1 MEYDVI
7 VVGGGNAACA
17 AAVSARENGAKKV
30 LLLEKAPKGQRGGN
44 THFSGAIFRFVF
56 NHADEIDR
64 FVPDVEEEYPG
75 FHSGVPTYPHEAF
88 TDDLMRVTD
97 GKSDPELSKLLID
110 ESYDTTCWM
119 QDVGKHH
126 FELAKS
132 VMGIKVG
139 DKIKWPKGAIVRTVH
154 EGVGLSQQWFK
165 TCEDMKVEIRYEA
178 HVLDL
183 AFDGQG
189 AVRGVKVRGQK
200 GLETIKA
207 RAVILAS
214 GGFETNP
221 AWRTHFLG
229 QEWGHAK
236 VRGSN
241 FNYGDGLRM
250 AIDAGAMPWGHWG
263 GCHATPIV
271 ASAPDYGRKDL
282 TDKTNRLSY
291 PYGVMI
297 NVEGKRWIDEGVD
310 FQAFTYAKYGGLIL
324 KQPKSL
330 VYQIFDAKSMHLLEP
345 RYSTSEPFKSDTLE
359 GLVKQLNVDHAQAMK
374 SLKEYNDACGR
385 GGPFNAAALDGL
397 HTEGIDP
404 PKTNWAQKLDKP
416 PYVSWPVT
424 GGITFTFGGL
434 KIDKQARVISTGW
447 KPIPGL
453 YTCGEM
459 VGGLFHYNYPLGTG
473 LMSGVVFGRIA
484 GREAAK
490 EAVGGKAK
498 GKVVK
503 KASSKKAAAKKPS
516 PKKTPAKKA
525 LAKKAAKPVKK
536 AVKKT
541 VKKK

>member
-56 NHADEIDR
+56 NHAEEIDR

-97 GKSDPELSKLLID
+97 NKSDPELSKLLID

>member
-64 FVPDVEEEYPG
+64 FVPNVEDEYPG
-75 FHSGVPTYPHEAF
+75 FHAGVPTYPHEAF

-97 GKSDPELSKLLID
+97 NKSDPELSKLLID

-154 EGVGLSQQWFK
+154 EGVGLSEQWFK
-165 TCEDMKVEIRYEA
+165 TCEDMGVEIRYEA

-183 AFDGQG
+183 SMNGQG
-189 AVRGVKVRGQK
+189 AVKGVVVRGEK
-200 GLETIKA
+200 GLQTIKA
-207 RAVILAS
+207 GAVILAS

-297 NVEGKRWIDEGVD
+297 NVEGKRWVDEGVD

-330 VYQIFDAKSMHLLEP
+330 VYQIFDAKTMHLLEP

-359 GLVKQLNVDHAQAMK
+359 GLVKQLNVNHAEAMK

-385 GGPFNAAALDGL
+385 GGPFNAAVLDGL

-473 LMSGVVFGRIA
+473 LMSGAVFGRIA

-490 EAVGGKAK
+490 EAAGSKAK
-498 GKVVK
+498 GKTVTKGAVK
-503 KASSKKAAAKKPS
+503 KAVPKKAVAKKPAAKKAP
-516 PKKTPAKKA
+516 
-525 LAKKAAKPVKK
+525 AKKAAKPVKK
-536 AVKKT
+536 AVKK
-541 VKKK
+541 K

>member
-56 NHADEIDR
+56 NHAEEIDR

-536 AVKKT
+536 AVKK
-541 VKKK
+541 K

>member
-64 FVPDVEEEYPG
+64 FVPNVEDEYPG
-75 FHSGVPTYPHEAF
+75 FHAGVPTYPHEAF

-97 GKSDPELSKLLID
+97 NKSDPELSKLLID
-110 ESYDTTCWM
+110 ESYDTTCWL

-154 EGVGLSQQWFK
+154 EGVGLSQQWFR
-165 TCEDMKVEIRYEA
+165 TCEDMNVEIRYEA

-183 AFDGQG
+183 AMDGQG
-189 AVRGVKVRGQK
+189 AVKGVVVRGEK
-200 GLETIKA
+200 GLQTIKA
-207 RAVILAS
+207 GAVILAS

-221 AWRTHFLG
+221 AWRTHYLG

-297 NVEGKRWIDEGVD
+297 NVEGKRWINEGVD

-330 VYQIFDAKSMHLLEP
+330 VYQIFDAKTMHLLEP

-359 GLVKQLNVDHAQAMK
+359 GLVKQLNVNHAEAMK
-374 SLKEYNDACGR
+374 SLKEYNDACER
-385 GGPFNAAALDGL
+385 GGPFNAAVLDGL

-434 KIDKQARVISTGW
+434 KIDKDARVISTGW

-473 LMSGVVFGRIA
+473 LMSGAVFGRIA

-490 EAVGGKAK
+490 EALGGKAK
-498 GKVVK
+498 GKSATKSAVK
-503 KASSKKAAAKKPS
+503 KAAPKKAVAKKAAAKKAP
-516 PKKTPAKKA
+516 
-525 LAKKAAKPVKK
+525 AKKAAKPAKK
-536 AVKKT
+536 AVKK
-541 VKKK
+541 K

>member
-473 LMSGVVFGRIA
+473 LMSGIVFGRIA

>member
-7 VVGGGNAACA
+7 IVGGGNAACA

-56 NHADEIDR
+56 NHVDELDR
-64 FVPDVEEEYPG
+64 FVPNAEEEYPG
-75 FHSGVPTYPHEAF
+75 FRAGVPTYPHEAF

-97 GKSDPELSKLLID
+97 NKSDPELSKLLID

-165 TCEDMKVEIRYEA
+165 TCEDMGVEIRYEA

-183 AFDGQG
+183 SMDGQG
-189 AVRGVKVRGQK
+189 AVRGVKVRGHK

-207 RAVILAS
+207 RAVILGS

-359 GLVKQLNVDHAQAMK
+359 GLVKQLNVDHEQAMK
-374 SLKEYNDACGR
+374 SLKEYNDNCGH
-385 GGPFNAAALDGL
+385 GGPFNAAVLDGL

-404 PKTNWAQKLDKP
+404 PKTNWAQKLDTP

-490 EAVGGKAK
+490 EAAGGKAK
-498 GKVVK
+498 GKSATKSAVK
-503 KASSKKAAAKKPS
+503 KVAPKKAAAKKPA
-516 PKKTPAKKA
+516 AKKA
-525 LAKKAAKPVKK
+525 PAKKAAKPAKK
-536 AVKKT
+536 AVKK
-541 VKKK
+541 K